1 MSIHSGQFCPSRVPG
16 SLFFPSCRKQE
27 PRTNQNWFGP
37 IPYHTVWEQGTGL
50 CQVLASRCMKWDRN
64 TCHFFSVCVSM
75 PLLKEVV
82 SSYPEDKL
90 SGQTSKGACIPI
102 RAALKQFRQQAYTAV
117 KETGA
122 RRKYKGQ
129 RKNERRMC
137 GLEVMLSAP
146 YHLSAKGTRCSWV
159 LVHPLPA

>member
-1 MSIHSGQFCPSRVPG
+1 MLPFSPLMKLKSINIGRLEPQWLSTLRACEHSQWQFCPSRVPG

-64 TCHFFSVCVSM
+64 TCHFFSLCVSM

-82 SSYPEDKL
+82 SSYPKDKL

-102 RAALKQFRQQAYTAV
+102 RTALKRFKQQAYTAV

-129 RKNERRMC
+129 RKNE
-137 GLEVMLSAP
+137 
-146 YHLSAKGTRCSWV
+146 
-159 LVHPLPA
+159 